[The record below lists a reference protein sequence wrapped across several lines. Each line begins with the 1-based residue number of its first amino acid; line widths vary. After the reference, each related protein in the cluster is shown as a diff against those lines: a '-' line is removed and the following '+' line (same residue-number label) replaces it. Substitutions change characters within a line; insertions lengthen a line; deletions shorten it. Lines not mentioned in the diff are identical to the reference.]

1 MDETLRLNDGT
12 LLNGHALLTGNDLLL
27 YISGMTLAEAYPLL
41 SDEGKVNHITEDRYG
56 EKTTYDGYRH
66 LFFIR
71 EELSGMLTAGLRK
84 VDENG

>member
-1 MDETLRLNDGT
+1 MDETLKLTDGT
-12 LLNGHALLTGNDLLL
+12 VLSGHALLSGNDLLL
-27 YISGMTLAEAYPLL
+27 YITGMTLADGYPVL
-41 SDEGKVNHITEDRYG
+41 SDEAKVNHITEDRFG

-84 VDENG
+84 VAENG

>member
-1 MDETLRLNDGT
+1 MDETLRLSDGT
-12 LLNGHALLTGNDLLL
+12 VMNGHALLTGSDLLL
-27 YISGMTLAEAYPLL
+27 YITGWTLADAYPLL
-41 SDEGKVNHITEDRYG
+41 SDGAKVNHITEDRFG

-84 VDENG
+84 VEENG